1 MRKILLFLLLAT
13 LLSACDNDSDSN
25 WNNRPGWEDNQN
37 WEVYTITINAKDWQ
51 LVGDVNGDNSF
62 YRCIVDDRYLDNSR
76 RKAELPWNMLI
87 PIGVCAAGVIGI
99 GLFQSYILTGILKT
113 TLLEVFLL

>member
-1 MRKILLFLLLAT
+1 MIGLPPFAGFFSKWYLAMGAIETGKYLYVAVLIISSLL
-13 LLSACDNDSDSN
+13 
-25 WNNRPGWEDNQN
+25 
-37 WEVYTITINAKDWQ
+37 NAIYFFRIFERMFMDPPKE
-51 LVGDVNGDNSF
+51 
-62 YRCIVDDRYLDNSR
+62 VDDRYLDNSR
-76 RKAELPWNMLI
+76 RKVELPWNMLI